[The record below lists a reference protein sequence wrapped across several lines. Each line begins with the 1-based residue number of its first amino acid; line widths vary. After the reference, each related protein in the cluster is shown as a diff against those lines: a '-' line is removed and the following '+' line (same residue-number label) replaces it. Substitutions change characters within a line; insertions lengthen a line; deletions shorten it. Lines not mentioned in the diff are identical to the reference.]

1 MSVNKVA
8 VYKLDDQQGQGCHPC
23 ATTTTL
29 ALGPNKLVIQY
40 VPGLLSRDKAAMA
53 TVNL

>member
-1 MSVNKVA
+1 MSVNKVTI
-8 VYKLDDQQGQGCHPC
+8 YKLDDQQGQGYHPC

-40 VPGLLSRDKAAMA
+40 VLGLLPRDKQPW
-53 TVNL
+53 L